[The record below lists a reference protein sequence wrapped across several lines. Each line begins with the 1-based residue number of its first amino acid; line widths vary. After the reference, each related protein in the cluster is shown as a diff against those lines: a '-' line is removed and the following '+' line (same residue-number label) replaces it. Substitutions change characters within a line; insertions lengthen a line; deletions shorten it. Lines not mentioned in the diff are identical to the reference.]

1 MEKPLISGFVEK
13 QREDKTWAWR
23 GKATEPTIGQP
34 GLRLM
39 KNSYMLYG
47 SLNYGEM
54 FHRSRFSYSTS
65 MVMASYELQIEV
77 QS

>member
-39 KNSYMLYG
+39 KNSYRIHINHALWKFELWRNFFIG
-47 SLNYGEM
+47 VD
-54 FHRSRFSYSTS
+54 FHIQ
-65 MVMASYELQIEV
+65 LQW
-77 QS
+77 